1 MAEAGLP
8 NFEIDDEIVYPDYDS
23 DEELLAICDEY
34 DLANLTTVEE
44 TTTNPSRFATI
55 GQGQLNE
62 IVDNAQAKGTKKATK
77 WAVNVFKGQKNT
89 LSNNI
94 H

>member
-1 MAEAGLP
+1 MAEAGFP
-8 NFEIDDEIVYPDYDS
+8 NFEIDYEYLYLGNDS

-34 DLANLTTVEE
+34 DLANLTPLDE
-44 TTTNPSRFATI
+44 TTSNPSRFATI

-77 WAVNVFKGQKNT
+77 WAVNVFKG
-89 LSNNI
+89 
-94 H
+94 